1 MGIEA
6 WETVERAVSGGVW
19 SVGEVGGGRGK
30 RGCWVHWR

>member
-19 SVGEVGGGRGK
+19 SVGEVVCVSVK
-30 RGCWVHWR
+30 WGCWVHWR

>member
-19 SVGEVGGGRGK
+19 SVGEGGCVSGK
-30 RGCWVHWR
+30 WGCWVHWR